1 MAVENIQPFGDLT
14 EEEYEALK
22 ASIAEHGLLSPITKD
37 QNGTVL
43 DGNHRLRACRELGI
57 QPRYELVVC
66 ETDDDRY
73 VRALV
78 MNLLRRHLTREQ
90 KSEKVSELRGRGWT
104 FERIADE
111 TGIPVKTAH
120 DLITDSDTNCEP
132 ANGATRGDQPMHIV
146 TKTGAIRPASYNRKP
161 KPQPAIVQAKN
172 DREADRA
179 EQALATIGDIAPAR
193 TIDVKRAERIA
204 REKTAEERRA
214 QPTEQR
220 TVTDDAAIDIRH
232 GDFREVLADIP
243 DWSVDAIITDP
254 PYPKD
259 YIPLFGDLAELAA
272 RILKPRGVLVVM
284 CGQFWLREY
293 MAELDKHLRYRWTA
307 AYIAQGPRT
316 RVHAAGVATGWK
328 PLLVYQGPDAFGQ
341 PFITDDLFDS
351 AGDDKRHHHW
361 GQSETGIAEQ
371 VERLTQPG
379 ALIVDPFLGGGTTAV
394 VCRDLGRRFIGCDL
408 DAAHVTTSRERLA

>member
-37 QNGTVL
+37 QNGVVL

-90 KSEKVSELRGRGWT
+90 KAEKVTELSRRGWT
-104 FERIADE
+104 YRQIAAE
-111 TGIPVKTAH
+111 TGMSVGTVH
-120 DLITDSDTNCEP
+120 SL
-132 ANGATRGDQPMHIV
+132 ATEREDVFNSEHIETHGDQ
-146 TKTGAIRPASYNRKP
+146 RPHTVVDSLGRVQPARKP

-172 DREADRA
+172 DREAVRA
-179 EQALATIGDIAPAR
+179 EQALAAIGDTAPAR

-214 QPTEQR
+214 QPTDQR
-220 TVTDDAAIDIRH
+220 TVTADDAIDIRH

-351 AGDDKRHHHW
+351 AGDDKQHHHW

-379 ALIVDPFLGGGTTAV
+379 ALVVDPFLGGGTTAV